1 MDALR
6 SSTGPARDA
15 AFRELVRRHAATVRA
30 VAVSVM
36 GDGAQ
41 AEDVVQEV
49 FLRVYQARER
59 YVADR
64 ASFRTW
70 LARIARNL
78 ALNARRDG
86 ARRRARSS
94 SMSLLDSDAV
104 PAAPGASPGEALEA
118 DDRARALR
126 SAIERL
132 PAAEREVLALRYQ
145 QGLSYDEIGEAMG
158 AGAPAIKQRAWRA
171 LQRLRTI
178 FDGSDA

>member
-1 MDALR
+1 MQVLR
-6 SSTGPARDA
+6 SSPGPAREA

-30 VAVSVM
+30 VAVSVT
-36 GDGAQ
+36 GDGAA

-86 ARRRARSS
+86 ARRRARSTA
-94 SMSLLDSDAV
+94 LLDSDAA
-104 PAAPGASPGEALEA
+104 PAAPDALPGEALEA

-126 SAIERL
+126 AAIERL

-171 LQRLRTI
+171 MQRLRSI